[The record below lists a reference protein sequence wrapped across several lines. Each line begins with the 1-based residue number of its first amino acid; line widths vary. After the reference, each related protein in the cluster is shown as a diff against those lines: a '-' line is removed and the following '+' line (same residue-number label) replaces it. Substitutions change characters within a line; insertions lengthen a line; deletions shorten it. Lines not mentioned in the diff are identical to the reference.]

1 MCRNSLFVHNTL
13 QENDQ
18 YAGTKD
24 INVSSGITSYISDTI
39 NNGIN
44 AMIAQNKA
52 NKQFRL
58 L

>member
-1 MCRNSLFVHNTL
+1 VYNEAIATHIAAITK
-13 QENDQ
+13 
-18 YAGTKD
+18 GTKD